1 MGKILVLLLI
11 VLLCAS
17 SLVIAVKPPLAE
29 AEQLVGLI
37 TIQGDGSV
45 VPQTDYIK
53 QEGNVYYLTQ
63 SLSSHRLD
71 INCSNIVLDGQGYT
85 INGSNHFVLGGNG
98 ITLDSINNVT
108 IKDVIVV
115 GYYEPSIHITNCSG
129 VNISRVQTDAKPTIV
144 VDISGCIW
152 LEQSGNNAISNSLT
166 GIRLQSGSNN
176 KIFNNSLYLDTL
188 SSGNF
193 YYNNNMYV
201 HYASNGFRFPIIGDG
216 SINSWDN
223 GSIGN
228 YWSDYNGS
236 GVYVIDENN
245 IDHYPLTNP
254 VDINAQT
261 PTSTPTPTPFLPPR
275 NPPHLELLDYLLL
288 ISVILAV
295 IIAVS
300 VLFFRRHRKT
310 ISQNKPNV

>member
-1 MGKILVLLLI
+1 MNRATVVLGFLLLLVLGL
-11 VLLCAS
+11 
-17 SLVIAVKPPLAE
+17 SLSIKSVE
-29 AEQLVGLI
+29 ANPVGLI
-37 TIQGDGSV
+37 TIQSDGSV
-45 VPQTDYIK
+45 VPQLEYI
-53 QEGNVYYLTQ
+53 QREGNVYYLTG
-63 SLSSHRLD
+63 SLSQARLV
-71 INCSNIVLDGQGYT
+71 INCSNIIFDGQGFT
-85 INGSNHFVLGGNG
+85 INGSNHFVLGGKG

-115 GYYEPSIHITNCSG
+115 GYYEPSIYITNCSG

-152 LEQSGNNAISNSLT
+152 LEQSGNNSISNSIT

-176 KIFNNSLYLDTL
+176 KIFNNSLYLDSL

-201 HYASNGFRFPIIGDG
+201 HYASNGFRFPIIGGG

-236 GVYVIDENN
+236 GVYLIDENN
-245 IDHYPLTNP
+245 LDHYPLANP

-261 PTSTPTPTPFLPPR
+261 PTPIPTATPYQPPSNR
-275 NPPHLELLDYLLL
+275 NAPHLDPIFYL
-288 ISVILAV
+288 IPVSVIVA
-295 IIAVS
+295 IFIALS
-300 VLFFRRHRKT
+300 VLLYRRHRKT
-310 ISQNKPNV
+310 TK